1 MSPAIETRGGL
12 ECGIPKGIAQLEEY
26 ADIAGTNQLIASRG
40 TATRHIEGCTV
51 SEERTARGRSV
62 HQEVV
67 CGYRS

>member
-1 MSPAIETRGGL
+1 MDIGVERDWIGVWHT
-12 ECGIPKGIAQLEEY
+12 KGIAQLEEY